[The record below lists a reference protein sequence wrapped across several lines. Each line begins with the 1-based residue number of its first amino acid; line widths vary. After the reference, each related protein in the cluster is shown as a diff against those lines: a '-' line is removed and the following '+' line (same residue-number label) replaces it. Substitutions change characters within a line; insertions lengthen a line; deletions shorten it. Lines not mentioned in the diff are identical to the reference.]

1 MEYKK
6 HWKLFRTLKTN
17 KMKKL
22 IVLMLVFSFSG
33 AIAQN
38 TDRIIKK
45 NYVIVEAKVSK
56 IGSKEIEYSF
66 PGETLVYTLAL
77 SEIAKIEF
85 ANGRIQSFLDE
96 PEQKEIIQQEK
107 TDTGTTDY
115 KAAEMHEKTIAV
127 LPIPFVDSETLE
139 SSEDLAKFAQN
150 DVYSKLNKKAEHL
163 LPLRV
168 QDLRE
173 TNNLLRNAGID
184 YRNVDEI
191 RIEDLHQILGVDH
204 IIAARVSYEIDLS
217 ETTEERTQTDGKLT
231 DEKIKLDESVSLSTS
246 IDKSYYYTVYFDVYK
261 NNSKIYSKRR
271 EPFLNVK
278 DAWIYSLTYL
288 LKRSPIYK

>member
-1 MEYKK
+1 MKPKK
-6 HWKLFRTLKTN
+6 SN

-22 IVLMLVFSFSG
+22 MVIMLVFSFSG
-33 AIAQN
+33 ALAQK

-45 NYVIVEAKVSK
+45 NYEIVEAQVSK

-66 PGETLVYTLAL
+66 PGETLIYSVPI

-85 ANGRIQSFLDE
+85 ANGRTQSFLESSGENEMSTNEGNRADPAKVYE
-96 PEQKEIIQQEK
+96 RAAMQEN
-107 TDTGTTDY
+107 
-115 KAAEMHEKTIAV
+115 AIAV
-127 LPIPFVDSETLE
+127 LPVPFIDSETLE

-150 DVYSKLNKKAEHL
+150 DVYSKLIKKAEHL

-173 TNNLLRNAGID
+173 TNNLLSNAGID

-204 IIAARVSYEIDLS
+204 IVAARVAYTVDIS
-217 ETTEERTQTDGKLT
+217 ESTEETSQTSGKL
-231 DEKIKLDESVSLSTS
+231 EKEKVKLDESVYSSTS
-246 IDKSYYYTVYFDVYK
+246 IDKSYNYTVYFDVYK
-261 NNSKIYSKRR
+261 DNAKIYTKRR
-271 EPFLNVK
+271 EPLLAVQ
-278 DAWIYSLTYL
+278 DAWIYSMTWL